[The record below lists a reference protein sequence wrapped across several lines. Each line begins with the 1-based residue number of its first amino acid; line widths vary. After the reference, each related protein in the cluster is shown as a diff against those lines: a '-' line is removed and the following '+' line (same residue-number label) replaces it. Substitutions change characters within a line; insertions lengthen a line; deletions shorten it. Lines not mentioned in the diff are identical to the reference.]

1 MKIVFESVPLSFI
14 PYFLS
19 QRKHA
24 GWLLLVQLLNEY
36 VSISTPDLA
45 HSLKSVYYNINL
57 DTPHLWRDLVKI
69 LTRKLRHTSSFSL
82 ECTDFK
88 NVIFEKIHWAHSK
101 DAPEIQND
109 ENSK

>member
-1 MKIVFESVPLSFI
+1 MKIVWCYVIESVPLSFI

-24 GWLLLVQLLNEY
+24 KELTGWLLLVQLLNEY

-45 HSLKSVYYNINL
+45 HSLKSVYNNINL

-69 LTRKLRHTSSFSL
+69 LMRKL
-82 ECTDFK
+82 
-88 NVIFEKIHWAHSK
+88 
-101 DAPEIQND
+101 
-109 ENSK
+109 